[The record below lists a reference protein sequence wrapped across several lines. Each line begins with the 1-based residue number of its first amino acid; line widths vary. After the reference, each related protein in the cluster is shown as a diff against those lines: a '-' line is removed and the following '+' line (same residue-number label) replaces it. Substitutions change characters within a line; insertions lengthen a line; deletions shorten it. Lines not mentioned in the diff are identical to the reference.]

1 MGYDDHLSPGK
12 SSLWDRLIV
21 TDEHYADRSQVC
33 NCYVSLISLL
43 AYDIHILIAFDRSPT
58 IMWVGQKEFVFL
70 LYWIYVRLVCIMVNR
85 LTLELRAFF
94 IQENATSMQR
104 TEPSSG
110 TTPFGKKRSR
120 VTLKFRSPSRTA
132 LSTTFSGMD
141 SDFVDSRDPKL
152 QTISETSNASHSIG
166 AVSSD
171 VEEFELQKLKEG
183 EYSLETPVWKGA
195 GQTCTCCR
203 CVIHDTRRMDIT

>member
-1 MGYDDHLSPGK
+1 
-12 SSLWDRLIV
+12 
-21 TDEHYADRSQVC
+21 
-33 NCYVSLISLL
+33 
-43 AYDIHILIAFDRSPT
+43 
-58 IMWVGQKEFVFL
+58 
-70 LYWIYVRLVCIMVNR
+70 MVNR

-141 SDFVDSRDPKL
+141 SDFVDSESRDPKL
-152 QTISETSNASHSIG
+152 QTISEASNASHSIG

-171 VEEFELQKLKEG
+171 VEEFELQKLKES
-183 EYSLETPVWKGA
+183 EYSLETPV
-195 GQTCTCCR
+195 
-203 CVIHDTRRMDIT
+203 

>member
-1 MGYDDHLSPGK
+1 
-12 SSLWDRLIV
+12 
-21 TDEHYADRSQVC
+21 
-33 NCYVSLISLL
+33 
-43 AYDIHILIAFDRSPT
+43 
-58 IMWVGQKEFVFL
+58 
-70 LYWIYVRLVCIMVNR
+70 MVNR

-120 VTLKFRSPSRTA
+120 VTLKFRSPSSRTA

-152 QTISETSNASHSIG
+152 QTISEASNASHSIG

-171 VEEFELQKLKEG
+171 VEEFELQKLKES
-183 EYSLETPVWKGA
+183 EYSLETPA
-195 GQTCTCCR
+195 
-203 CVIHDTRRMDIT
+203 